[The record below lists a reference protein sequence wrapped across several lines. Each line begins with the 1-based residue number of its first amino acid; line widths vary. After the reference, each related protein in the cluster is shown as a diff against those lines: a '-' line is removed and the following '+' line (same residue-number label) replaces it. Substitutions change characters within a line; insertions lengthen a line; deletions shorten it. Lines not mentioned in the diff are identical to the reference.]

1 MLLSCAEEG
10 VLTQGANVNEQPFA
24 LKKSIRFNVSNETR
38 EDRKL
43 RVVWSLRK
51 NDGTVKRE
59 EGENLLSSSSV
70 ILSVPKQFEYLDPE
84 LSCRVDGDELVV
96 TSHTYA
102 KSVEILNDREDM
114 ILSDNYFDMG
124 KGEKRVKIISGLP
137 EGLKL
142 RSVYNIR

>member
-1 MLLSCAEEG
+1 M
-10 VLTQGANVNEQPFA
+10 
-24 LKKSIRFNVSNETR
+24 KKSIRFNVSNETR

-43 RVVWSLRK
+43 RVVWSLRE

-70 ILSVPKQFEYLDPE
+70 ILSVPKHFEYLDPE
-84 LSCRVDGDELVV
+84 LSCCVDGDELVV

-114 ILSDNYFDMG
+114 ILSDNYFDMD